1 MTDLELAKRNLAGHT
16 ICLCKDGKLLT
27 SDKRGISPMMDFIE
41 EGRDVTGYSVADKI
55 VGKAAAF
62 LFVLEQPIISDGEI
76 IISFPFET
84 GDRLPLVVDNQTVP
98 FKFLYLLFISEI
110 NLIAH

>member
-1 MTDLELAKRNLAGHT
+1 M
-16 ICLCKDGKLLT
+16 
-27 SDKRGISPMMDFIE
+27 FIE
-41 EGRDVTGYSVADKI
+41 IIQSLDMP
-55 VGKAAAF
+55 KASSSDIAL

-84 GDRLPLVVDNQTVP
+84 GDRLPLVVDDQTVP